1 MKDLLPL
8 RHSFPLI
15 SDWLY
20 LLGYCLCPIYFFPSP
35 KPKTFFSRSWNGS
48 ILGMISIGQVW
59 IMYQPSEQ
67 SVWQRIWA
75 LWLTKLQPRDQ
86 SNKVW
91 IWAACICE
99 TKEKKKKMYQT
110 KDSAGQCKKKMVL
123 SYISLN
129 ETTDLN
135 MYLLLLHFLLIL
147 ISLQLFIQIREVS
160 RSFSLIQFLSGKYC
174 ICFVL
179 F

>member
-1 MKDLLPL
+1 
-8 RHSFPLI
+8 
-15 SDWLY
+15 
-20 LLGYCLCPIYFFPSP
+20 
-35 KPKTFFSRSWNGS
+35 
-48 ILGMISIGQVW
+48 
-59 IMYQPSEQ
+59 
-67 SVWQRIWA
+67 
-75 LWLTKLQPRDQ
+75 
-86 SNKVW
+86 
-91 IWAACICE
+91 
-99 TKEKKKKMYQT
+99 MYQT